1 MKIKIT
7 EHLKK
12 IVVLF
17 FLLIPNSLSA
27 DFFEDITSKIIDNPK
42 RLSYGVSVTD
52 ANKDGNFDFI
62 VTGFGYVNLA
72 LSYDKGKLI
81 NIINQ
86 KKFSDEFRRTIGVAA
101 CDIDKDGYEEI
112 YFLNTDTYSGTKK
125 YSDRLIDLEKDKYI
139 DLFEIKE
146 NQRDLNLTAGR
157 SVVCVDRNGDGNY
170 GVYVANYGG
179 PTRFYEYTDNIIVDK
194 SVKLNLAKITGGRAV
209 VAGHIISDKID
220 VFAANERGANF
231 LYKNN
236 EGKFLDVAN
245 EYRVQDILQNGR
257 GTALTD
263 IYYRGRLDILNG
275 NWGGFHRA
283 YVLKD
288 NIFED
293 IAKPPFDEPSRIR
306 TVISADLD
314 NDGYDEVF
322 MNNIGEPN
330 KLFKILDNGLI
341 EQIPLDVGLEPNGY
355 GTGAAVAD
363 IDNDGILEL
372 LVSHGESF
380 DQPLS
385 LYKAKIGPNR
395 KYLRIKPLNRYG
407 APARGATVTLI
418 SNLRKHSKTIDA
430 GSGYL
435 CQMEPIAHYGIREK
449 EKNIKIQSYTL
460 NHILEKSKF
469 CNKEID
475 LLDID
480 TEGTDYKVLL
490 GLNFEKYKPKLICVE
505 IYNKDIKDDKIY
517 KLLTNKG
524 YSLIWSNIF
533 SHLFKI
539 S

>member
-1 MKIKIT
+1 MKIKIINYL
-7 EHLKK
+7 EKL
-12 IVVLF
+12 VVLF
-17 FLLIPNSLSA
+17 FLLIPNSLNA
-27 DFFEDITSKIIDNPK
+27 DFFEDITSQIVENPK

-52 ANKDGNFDFI
+52 VNQDGNFDFI
-62 VTGFGYVNLA
+62 VTGFGYLNLA
-72 LSYDKGKLI
+72 LSYENGKLI

-139 DLFEIKE
+139 DLFEIEK

-157 SVVCVDRNGDGNY
+157 SVVCVDRKGDGNY

-179 PTRFYEYTDNIIVDK
+179 PTRYYEYNDDIIVDK
-194 SVKLNLAKITGGRAV
+194 SVQLNLAKVTGGRAV

-231 LYKNN
+231 LYKNDK
-236 EGKFLDVAN
+236 GKFLDVAY
-245 EYRVQDILQNGR
+245 EYRVQDVLQNGR
-257 GTALTD
+257 GTALSD

-283 YVLKD
+283 YVLKND
-288 NIFED
+288 IFED

-322 MNNIGEPN
+322 LNNIGEPN
-330 KLFKILDNGLI
+330 KLFRILENGLI
-341 EQIPLDVGLEPNGY
+341 KQIPLDVGLEPDGY

-363 IDNDGILEL
+363 IDNDGVLEL
-372 LVSHGESF
+372 LVSHGESW

-385 LYKAKIGPNR
+385 LYKAKVDPDN
-395 KYLRIKPLNRYG
+395 KYLRIKPLNQYG

-418 SNLRKHSKTIDA
+418 SNLRKHSKTIDS

-435 CQMEPIAHYGIREK
+435 CQMEPVAHYGIRKNEK
-449 EKNIKIQSYTL
+449 DIKIQIKWTNGKTKTISVKELNQTITL
-460 NHILEKSKF
+460 NQ
-469 CNKEID
+469 
-475 LLDID
+475 
-480 TEGTDYKVLL
+480 
-490 GLNFEKYKPKLICVE
+490 
-505 IYNKDIKDDKIY
+505 
-517 KLLTNKG
+517 
-524 YSLIWSNIF
+524 
-533 SHLFKI
+533 
-539 S
+539 